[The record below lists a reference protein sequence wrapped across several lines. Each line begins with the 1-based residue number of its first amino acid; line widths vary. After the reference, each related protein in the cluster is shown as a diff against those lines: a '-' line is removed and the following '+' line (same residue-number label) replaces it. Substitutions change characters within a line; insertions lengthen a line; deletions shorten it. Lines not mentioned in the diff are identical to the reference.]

1 MRATFR
7 TAAVA
12 AGALTALALPVGAAV
27 AAEAPTRTGPAAPA
41 PQPTATTTVT
51 PKGPVRAGAEGVGV
65 ASSSTTLI
73 AGSAGMAAVGAAGL
87 GFAMLRRGRSSR

>member
-27 AAEAPTRTGPAAPA
+27 AAEAPT

-51 PKGPVRAGAEGVGV
+51 PRAPQGPVRAGAEGIGV
-65 ASSSTTLI
+65 ASGSSATLI